1 MTKRTIWLVILLFI
15 TNICSFSA
23 NKLDWS
29 ETKYKDIDDW
39 IKFGKKHLRRTYRN
53 GGVGP
58 YAFDCSGF
66 TMYMYKELGYAL
78 PHSSSA
84 QSDHGEKIK
93 TTHVQPGDLVFYA
106 GSKGSKIGHVG
117 IVIEVSDDDFS
128 FIHASL
134 KQGICID
141 KSTHPYYKSR
151 YKTARRIYDM
161 TADNSKRRHEKEK
174 ETEVE
179 PTPLPQEEELE
190 LPGQTTD
197 IDIPTNDNT
206 VDNNNSVDSNKQT
219 VHQKKKKESRRE
231 RRKREKAEKQRLEKQ
246 RIEKEKAEK
255 QRLEREKAEKKK
267 QNNARQNT
275 KKEVE
280 KESQKVSPK
289 NEEQPVV
296 TKKTHVVEKGET
308 MYRISKMAGLTVEE
322 LKELNGLTSNDLKIG
337 QVLIIEK

>member
-1 MTKRTIWLVILLFI
+1 
-15 TNICSFSA
+15 
-23 NKLDWS
+23 
-29 ETKYKDIDDW
+29 
-39 IKFGKKHLRRTYRN
+39 
-53 GGVGP
+53 
-58 YAFDCSGF
+58 
-66 TMYMYKELGYAL
+66 MYMYKELGYAL

-93 TTHVQPGDLVFYA
+93 ATHVQPGDLVFYA

-117 IVIEVSDDDFS
+117 IVIETTDDDFS

-161 TADNSKRRHEKEK
+161 SSGKSKKRDEE
-174 ETEVE
+174 ETLPE
-179 PTPLPQEEELE
+179 PTPQPQEEELE

-197 IDIPTNDNT
+197 IDTPSNDKT
-206 VDNNNSVDSNKQT
+206 VDNNNSVDSNKHT
-219 VHQKKKKESRRE
+219 VHKKKKKESRRE

-246 RIEKEKAEK
+246 RLEK
-255 QRLEREKAEKKK
+255 EKAEKKK
-267 QNNARQNT
+267 QENARQNT
-275 KKEVE
+275 KKNVE
-280 KESQKVSPK
+280 KDSQKISPK
-289 NEEQPVV
+289 NDEQPAI
-296 TKKTHVVEKGET
+296 TKKTHIVEKGET
-308 MYRISKMAGLTVEE
+308 MYRISKMAGLTVDE

>member
-29 ETKYKDIDDW
+29 DTKYKDIDEW

-93 TTHVQPGDLVFYA
+93 VTHVQPGDLVFYA

-117 IVIEVSDDDFS
+117 IVIETTDDDFS

-151 YKTARRIYDM
+151 YKTARRIFDM

-174 ETEVE
+174 ETEVI
-179 PTPLPQEEELE
+179 PTPQPQEEEELE

-197 IDIPTNDNT
+197 DVDTQTKDNS
-206 VDNNNSVDSNKQT
+206 VDNNKNT
-219 VHQKKKKESRRE
+219 VHKKKKESRRE

-246 RIEKEKAEK
+246 RLEKEKAEK
-255 QRLEREKAEKKK
+255 QRLEREKTEKKK

>member
-1 MTKRTIWLVILLFI
+1 MLFI

-23 NKLDWS
+23 NRLDWS
-29 ETKYKDIDDW
+29 ETKYKDIDEW

-93 TTHVQPGDLVFYA
+93 ATHIKPGDLVFYS

-117 IVIEVSDDDFS
+117 IVIEVTDEDFS

-161 TADNSKRRHEKEK
+161 SSGKSKKRDEE
-174 ETEVE
+174 ETLPE
-179 PTPLPQEEELE
+179 PTPQPQEEELE

-197 IDIPTNDNT
+197 IDTPSNDKT
-206 VDNNNSVDSNKQT
+206 VDNNNSVDSNKHT
-219 VHQKKKKESRRE
+219 VHKKKKESRRE

-246 RIEKEKAEK
+246 RLEKEKAD
-255 QRLEREKAEKKK
+255 RKK
-267 QNNARQNT
+267 QENARKNTNQNT
-275 KKEVE
+275 KKEVV
-280 KESQKVSPK
+280 KEDKKDSLKK
-289 NEEQPVV
+289 EEQPVV
-296 TKKTHVVEKGET
+296 TKKTHIVEKGET
-308 MYRISKMAGLTVEE
+308 MYRISKMAGLTVDE

>member
-1 MTKRTIWLVILLFI
+1 MLFI

-23 NKLDWS
+23 NRLDWS
-29 ETKYKDIDDW
+29 ETKYKDIDEW

-93 TTHVQPGDLVFYA
+93 ATHIKPGDLVFYS

-117 IVIEVSDDDFS
+117 IVIEVTDEDFS

-161 TADNSKRRHEKEK
+161 SSGKSKKRDEE
-174 ETEVE
+174 ETLPE
-179 PTPLPQEEELE
+179 PTPQPQEEELE

-197 IDIPTNDNT
+197 IDTPSNDKT
-206 VDNNNSVDSNKQT
+206 VDNNNSVDSNKHT
-219 VHQKKKKESRRE
+219 VHKKKKESRRE
-231 RRKREKAEKQRLEKQ
+231 RRKREKAEKKRLEKQ
-246 RIEKEKAEK
+246 RLEKEKAE
-255 QRLEREKAEKKK
+255 RKK
-267 QNNARQNT
+267 QENARKNTNQNT
-275 KKEVE
+275 KKEVV
-280 KESQKVSPK
+280 KENKKDSLKK
-289 NEEQPVV
+289 EEQPVV
-296 TKKTHVVEKGET
+296 MKKTHVVEKGET
-308 MYRISKMAGLTVEE
+308 MYRISKMAGLTVDE

>member
-23 NKLDWS
+23 NRLDWS
-29 ETKYKDIDDW
+29 DTKYKDIDEW

-93 TTHVQPGDLVFYA
+93 ASHIQPGDLVFYS
-106 GSKGSKIGHVG
+106 GSKGSSIGHVG
-117 IVIEVSDDDFS
+117 IVIEVTDDDFS

-161 TADNSKRRHEKEK
+161 SSGKSKKRDEE
-174 ETEVE
+174 ETLPE
-179 PTPLPQEEELE
+179 PAPQPQEEELE

-197 IDIPTNDNT
+197 VDTQSND
-206 VDNNNSVDSNKQT
+206 NSVDSNKHT
-219 VHQKKKKESRRE
+219 VHKKKKESRRE
-231 RRKREKAEKQRLEKQ
+231 RRKREKAEKKRLEKQ
-246 RIEKEKAEK
+246 RLEKEKAD
-255 QRLEREKAEKKK
+255 RKK
-267 QNNARQNT
+267 QENARKNTNQNT
-275 KKEVE
+275 KKEVV
-280 KESQKVSPK
+280 KENKKDSLKK
-289 NEEQPVV
+289 EEQPVV
-296 TKKTHVVEKGET
+296 MKKTHVVEKGET
-308 MYRISKMAGLTVEE
+308 MYRISKMAGLTVDE
-322 LKELNGLTSNDLKIG
+322 LKEINGLTSNDLKIG

>member
-29 ETKYKDIDDW
+29 STKYKDIDEW

-93 TTHVQPGDLVFYA
+93 ATHVQPGDLVFYA

-117 IVIEVSDDDFS
+117 IVIEATDDDFS

-151 YKTARRIYDM
+151 YKTARRIFDM
-161 TADNSKRRHEKEK
+161 TADNSKKRHEKEK
-174 ETEVE
+174 STEE
-179 PTPLPQEEELE
+179 IQPTPLPQEEELE

-197 IDIPTNDNT
+197 NIENQP
-206 VDNNNSVDSNKQT
+206 VDNSVDKNKKST
-219 VHQKKKKESRRE
+219 PKKKESRRE
-231 RRKREKAEKQRLEKQ
+231 RRKREKAEKKRL
-246 RIEKEKAEK
+246 EKEKAEK

-267 QNNARQNT
+267 QENARQNS

-280 KESQKVSPK
+280 KDSQKVSPK
-289 NEEQPVV
+289 KEEQPAI

>member
-23 NKLDWS
+23 NRLDWS
-29 ETKYKDIDDW
+29 DTKYKDIDEW

-93 TTHVQPGDLVFYA
+93 ASHIQPGDLVFYS
-106 GSKGSKIGHVG
+106 GSKGSSIGHVG
-117 IVIEVSDDDFS
+117 IVIEVTDDDFS

-161 TADNSKRRHEKEK
+161 SSGKSKKRDEE
-174 ETEVE
+174 ETLPE
-179 PTPLPQEEELE
+179 PDPQPQEEELE

-197 IDIPTNDNT
+197 VDTQSND
-206 VDNNNSVDSNKQT
+206 NSVDSNKHT
-219 VHQKKKKESRRE
+219 VHKKKKESRRE
-231 RRKREKAEKQRLEKQ
+231 RRKREKAEKKRLEKQ
-246 RIEKEKAEK
+246 RLEKEKAE
-255 QRLEREKAEKKK
+255 RKK
-267 QNNARQNT
+267 QENARKNTNQNT
-275 KKEVE
+275 KKEVV
-280 KESQKVSPK
+280 KENKKDSLKK
-289 NEEQPVV
+289 EEQPVV
-296 TKKTHVVEKGET
+296 MKKTHVVEKGET
-308 MYRISKMAGLTVEE
+308 MYRISKMAGLTVDE
-322 LKELNGLTSNDLKIG
+322 LKEINGLTSDDLKIG

>member
-1 MTKRTIWLVILLFI
+1 MLFI

-23 NKLDWS
+23 NRLDWS
-29 ETKYKDIDDW
+29 DTKYKDIDEW

-93 TTHVQPGDLVFYA
+93 ASHIQPGDLVFYS
-106 GSKGSKIGHVG
+106 GSKGSSIGHVG
-117 IVIEVSDDDFS
+117 IVIEVTDDDFS

-161 TADNSKRRHEKEK
+161 SSGKSKKRDEE
-174 ETEVE
+174 ETLPE
-179 PTPLPQEEELE
+179 PDPQPQEEELE

-197 IDIPTNDNT
+197 VDTQSND
-206 VDNNNSVDSNKQT
+206 NSVDSNKHT
-219 VHQKKKKESRRE
+219 VHKKKKESRRE
-231 RRKREKAEKQRLEKQ
+231 RRKREKAEKKRLEKQ
-246 RIEKEKAEK
+246 RLEKEKAE
-255 QRLEREKAEKKK
+255 RKK
-267 QNNARQNT
+267 QENARKNTNQNT
-275 KKEVE
+275 KKEVV
-280 KESQKVSPK
+280 KENKKDSLKK
-289 NEEQPVV
+289 EEQPVV
-296 TKKTHVVEKGET
+296 MKKTHVVEKGET
-308 MYRISKMAGLTVEE
+308 MYRISKMAGLTVDE
-322 LKELNGLTSNDLKIG
+322 LKEINGLTSDDLKIG